1 MGEVYKARDT
11 KLDRDV
17 AIKVL
22 PVSVSRDPER
32 LTRFER
38 EAKVLASLNHP
49 NIAQIYAVAE
59 GALVMEL
66 VQGKTPAGAVPLET
80 ALSYARQIALALE
93 AAHEKGIIHRDLKP
107 GNIMITPEGVV
118 KVLDFGLG
126 LAYQSE
132 TARDPEN
139 STTLTLANTQV
150 GVVMGTPAYMSPEQ
164 AAGKRVDRR
173 SDIWSFG
180 VVLDEML
187 TGKRLFHG
195 ETASHTLASVLKE
208 PIDFGRLPK
217 ITPPAIRVLLERC
230 LDRDPKTR
238 LRDIGEA
245 RIAIDRNSLP
255 LPEEPAKQKMRRIW
269 PWAAA
274 AVFAGAAFFAGY
286 RTDWMRPTREPQ
298 NLVTLSVAIPS
309 GDILAPMPPVISP
322 DGQSVWYETSDFRMF
337 VRRIDTAEVHT
348 VAGAAGRPVFW
359 SPDSTTVFYSDAVG
373 QLLKVRPALG
383 VQEVVKTSTTPAEF
397 FNLSESGT
405 LLGTGRN
412 QCLVFRPLS
421 GGEPKALELPPQFKN
436 GGCVSPEF
444 LRGGDDFIFLLL
456 PENNPEDTA
465 VYLSSIRDGKAAAP
479 VLLLKNRTPAHY
491 TPAAGGRL
499 LYVSNDNLV
508 FAEIG
513 PAPTPAGWRH

>member
-1 MGEVYKARDT
+1 
-11 KLDRDV
+11 
-17 AIKVL
+17 
-22 PVSVSRDPER
+22 VSHDPER
-32 LTRFER
+32 SARFER

-164 AAGKRVDRR
+164 AAGNRVDRR

-217 ITPPAIRVLLERC
+217 TTPPAIRVLLERC
-230 LDRDPKTR
+230 LDRDPKLACAISARRASLLTGILDLYQR
-238 LRDIGEA
+238 NPQSRKCEGSGHGPPLPCSLAPPSLPDIGQTGCV
-245 RIAIDRNSLP
+245 L
-255 LPEEPAKQKMRRIW
+255 
-269 PWAAA
+269 
-274 AVFAGAAFFAGY
+274 
-286 RTDWMRPTREPQ
+286 
-298 NLVTLSVAIPS
+298 
-309 GDILAPMPPVISP
+309 LAS
-322 DGQSVWYETSDFRMF
+322 R
-337 VRRIDTAEVHT
+337 
-348 VAGAAGRPVFW
+348 
-359 SPDSTTVFYSDAVG
+359 
-373 QLLKVRPALG
+373 
-383 VQEVVKTSTTPAEF
+383 KTSS
-397 FNLSESGT
+397 L
-405 LLGTGRN
+405 
-412 QCLVFRPLS
+412 
-421 GGEPKALELPPQFKN
+421 
-436 GGCVSPEF
+436 
-444 LRGGDDFIFLLL
+444 
-456 PENNPEDTA
+456 
-465 VYLSSIRDGKAAAP
+465 
-479 VLLLKNRTPAHY
+479 
-491 TPAAGGRL
+491 
-499 LYVSNDNLV
+499 
-508 FAEIG
+508 
-513 PAPTPAGWRH
+513 

>member
-1 MGEVYKARDT
+1 MSHDA
-11 KLDRDV
+11 
-17 AIKVL
+17 
-22 PVSVSRDPER
+22 ER
-32 LTRFER
+32 LARFER

-59 GALVMEL
+59 GAPVMEL
-66 VQGKTPAGAVPLET
+66 VPGKTPAGAVPLET

-93 AAHEKGIIHRDLKP
+93 AAHEKAIIHRDLKP

-180 VVLDEML
+180 VVLDERL

-255 LPEEPAKQKMRRIW
+255 LPEGARKAENAKDLAMGRRCRVRWRRLLCRISDRLDASYSR
-269 PWAAA
+269 AAKPRH
-274 AVFAGAAFFAGY
+274 FE
-286 RTDWMRPTREPQ
+286 RCDT
-298 NLVTLSVAIPS
+298 
-309 GDILAPMPPVISP
+309 
-322 DGQSVWYETSDFRMF
+322 
-337 VRRIDTAEVHT
+337 VRRHSSSHATRDLA
-348 VAGAAGRPVFW
+348 RR
-359 SPDSTTVFYSDAVG
+359 AVG
-373 QLLKVRPALG
+373 VVRDLG
-383 VQEVVKTSTTPAEF
+383 FPNVRAQ
-397 FNLSESGT
+397 
-405 LLGTGRN
+405 
-412 QCLVFRPLS
+412 
-421 GGEPKALELPPQFKN
+421 
-436 GGCVSPEF
+436 
-444 LRGGDDFIFLLL
+444 D
-456 PENNPEDTA
+456 
-465 VYLSSIRDGKAAAP
+465 
-479 VLLLKNRTPAHY
+479 
-491 TPAAGGRL
+491 
-499 LYVSNDNLV
+499 
-508 FAEIG
+508 
-513 PAPTPAGWRH
+513 